1 MKSKISDKY
10 PDIESTIIDVISR
23 INLVEEKLYQTKNRS
38 GQDPLNFPIRLNNK
52 LAHLSSV
59 ASVGNFKPT
68 DQMYNVRDELIG
80 LIDIELKTWQ
90 DIKENDL
97 VKLNSTILENNIQ
110 LITIN

>member
-1 MKSKISDKY
+1 MQNTIN
-10 PDIESTIIDVISR
+10 DIISR
-23 INLVEEKLYQTKNRS
+23 ITLVEEKLYQTKNRS

-52 LAHLSSV
+52 LAHLTSV

-80 LIDIELKTWQ
+80 LIDVELKMWNN
-90 DIKENDL
+90 IKENDL

>member
-1 MKSKISDKY
+1 
-10 PDIESTIIDVISR
+10 
-23 INLVEEKLYQTKNRS
+23 
-38 GQDPLNFPIRLNNK
+38 
-52 LAHLSSV
+52 
-59 ASVGNFKPT
+59 
-68 DQMYNVRDELIG
+68 MYNVRDELIG